1 MPDSHDNLKEAFA
14 GESQANRKYTYFAA
28 KAEEEGYLQ
37 VARLFRAA
45 AAAEAIHAYNHLKAL
60 GGIGATAENLQAAI
74 AGETYEVTNMYPPF
88 IEQAGQEGNR
98 KAAEQRAAR
107 PDADV
112 QPRGPTRRSA
122 GDYPRPAGAV
132 SPQSPAL
139 ARGRR
144 HGVAGRPPSRGLA
157 GDRRWPRAIR
167 ARRAAQGLR

>member
-28 KAEEEGYLQ
+28 KAEEEGYPQ

-98 KAAEQRAAR
+98 KAATSFNWANEVEKIHAQMYQAALDSLAKGFAEIEYYVC
-107 PDADV
+107 PVCGYTHA
-112 QPRGPTRRSA
+112 GP
-122 GDYPRPAGAV
+122 
-132 SPQSPAL
+132 
-139 ARGRR
+139 
-144 HGVAGRPPSRGLA
+144 PPERCPVCNTPGERFGLV
-157 GDRRWPRAIR
+157 D
-167 ARRAAQGLR
+167 